1 MSPEAATQDIM
12 MRRPRADKR
21 AVRLGIVIENGRLI
35 KEKIEARIPVASI
48 VFRIREPY
56 QECQETNGT

>member
-35 KEKIEARIPVASI
+35 KEKIEARIPVASFDRPACKAK
-48 VFRIREPY
+48 VGN
-56 QECQETNGT
+56 QVTAV

>member
-35 KEKIEARIPVASI
+35 KEKIEASIPVASFDRPAYKAK
-48 VFRIREPY
+48 VGN
-56 QECQETNGT
+56 QVTAV